1 MRAMQIIN
9 WGAPLELR
17 TCETPVPKGEEILL
31 RVDACGVCHSDL
43 HIWDGFFDLGNDQ
56 KFAIEERGVQLP
68 FTLGHEPVGT
78 VVAKGADVS
87 SFVEIGESYAVYP
100 WINCGECQP
109 CQNRLTQICDA
120 PKIIGT
126 RVDGAYADHVLVPR
140 AEFLVDYKGIEPELA
155 CILGCAGLTS
165 YSALKKVE
173 LDSLDGRDSLL
184 IIGSGGVGL
193 AAISIARA
201 LCDARI
207 IVADIDPS
215 KRDAALQAGAAKV
228 VDANAESALG
238 KIDVLAQSQEGMG
251 VAASIDFVGLP
262 QTMSLGLNAL
272 RKGGQHIHVG
282 LFGGAHSLSLPPVAF
297 RMLRISGSYVG
308 TLIEFRE
315 LIALVR
321 DGMEMAIPISTRPLE
336 EASGALEDLRQGKIV
351 GRVVLKP

>member
-17 TCETPVPKGEEILL
+17 TSETPVPKGEEILL

-56 KFAIEERGVQLP
+56 KIAIEERGVQLP
-68 FTLGHEPVGT
+68 FTLGHEPAGT
-78 VVAKGADVS
+78 VVAKGDDAS
-87 SFVEIGESYAVYP
+87 SFVEIGGRYAVYP

-193 AAISIARA
+193 TAISIAKS

-215 KRDAALQAGAAKV
+215 KRDAALQVGAAEV
-228 VDANAESALG
+228 VDANEENALG
-238 KIDVLAQSQEGMG
+238 EIQALAQSRGGNG

-262 QTMSLGLNAL
+262 QTMNFGLNAL
-272 RKGGQHIHVG
+272 RKGGLHIHVG

-297 RMLRISGSYVG
+297 RMLRIIGSYVG
-308 TLIEFRE
+308 TLAEFQE
-315 LIALVR
+315 LISLVR
-321 DGMEMAIPISTRPLE
+321 NDLDLSIPISTRPLE